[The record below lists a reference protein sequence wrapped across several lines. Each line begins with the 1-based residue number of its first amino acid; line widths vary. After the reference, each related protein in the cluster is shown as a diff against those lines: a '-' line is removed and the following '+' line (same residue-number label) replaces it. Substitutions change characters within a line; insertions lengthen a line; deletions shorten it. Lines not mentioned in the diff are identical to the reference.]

1 MINFE
6 FDNIKSNLNLKK
18 HGIDFNE
25 AQLLWNDPDL
35 IEIPVNIHDEARHL
49 IIAMLNGKC
58 WTGVITYWGDA
69 IRIISIRRSRKA
81 EVNIYES

>member
-18 HGIDFNE
+18 HGVDFYV
-25 AQLLWNDPDL
+25 AQLLWKDPDL
-35 IEIPVNIHDEARHL
+35 IEIPVNTHDEARYL
-49 IIAMLNGKC
+49 IIAMLAGKC
-58 WTGVITYWGDA
+58 WTGVITYRGDA